1 MLPVGT
7 LFETG
12 NEDRRATILVMTTG
26 VLYVGAQGT
35 DALRLPPAATLREF
49 ALLAADGLVAEFSP

>member
-1 MLPVGT
+1 VGT
-7 LFETG
+7 LFETW
-12 NEDRRATILVMTTG
+12 NEDRRTTTLVMTTG

-35 DALRLPPAATLREF
+35 DAFRLPSAATLKEF